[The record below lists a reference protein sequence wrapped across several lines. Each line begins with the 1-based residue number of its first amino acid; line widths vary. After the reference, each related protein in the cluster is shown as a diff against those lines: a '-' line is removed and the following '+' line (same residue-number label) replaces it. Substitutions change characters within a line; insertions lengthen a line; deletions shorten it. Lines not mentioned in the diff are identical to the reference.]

1 MADTFSFDIVSK
13 VDKQEVTNAVNQA
26 MREISTRYD
35 FKGTKS
41 SIEWN
46 EKENT
51 LLVLGDDEMRLKSV
65 VDILQDKCI
74 KRSISIKALDYGPV
88 EEAAGGAARQKI
100 TVTQGIDKERAK
112 EIVKAIKEMKK
123 KVQASIQ
130 DEQVRVSGAK
140 KDDLQ
145 DVMTMVRGQDFGIP
159 LQFSNYR

>member
-41 SIEWN
+41 TIEWN
-46 EKENT
+46 EKENS
-51 LLVLGDDEMRLKSV
+51 LLVLGDDDMRLKSV
-65 VDILQDKCI
+65 IDILQDKCI

-88 EEAAGGAARQKI
+88 EEASGGSARQKI
-100 TVTQGIDKERAK
+100 TITQGIDKERAK

-130 DEQVRVSGAK
+130 DEQVRVTGAK

-145 DVMTMVRGQDFGIP
+145 DVMNMVRGQDFGIP
-159 LQFSNYR
+159 LQFSNFR